1 MASGKIAYLAHG
13 QRGKKIKN
21 KGSYQRSLHIILQ
34 LQETFTNLS

>member
-21 KGSYQRSLHIILQ
+21 KGSYQRSLNNFALQ
-34 LQETFTNLS
+34 KTFTKLS